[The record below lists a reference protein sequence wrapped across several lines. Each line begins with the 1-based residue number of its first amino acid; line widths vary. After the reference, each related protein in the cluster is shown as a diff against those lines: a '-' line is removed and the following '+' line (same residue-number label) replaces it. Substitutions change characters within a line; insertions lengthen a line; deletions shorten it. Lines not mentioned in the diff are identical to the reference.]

1 MKNQGISVNTG
12 AKEVFLMSKK
22 AKPPV
27 GIIAEDD
34 SDFISAR
41 VLIRRIG
48 GIDNIR
54 FHKFIGKGC
63 GKIKRKCN
71 AWANELN
78 RKGCK
83 TLVLIHD
90 SDGKRLD
97 ILRAK
102 LATALEPSP
111 IKKNLICIPVQEF
124 EAWLLSDPEAIKNGL
139 NLRKK
144 PVVKGPPEQINSPKE
159 HLGLLID
166 RASNGEKIYLNTK
179 HNVKIAE
186 LLSIER
192 AKHFC
197 PSFIPFYEFI
207 QKHI

>member
-1 MKNQGISVNTG
+1 
-12 AKEVFLMSKK
+12 MSKK
-22 AKPPV
+22 TNPPV

-41 VLIRRIG
+41 VLIRRIAG
-48 GIDNIR
+48 NDNIAI
-54 FHKFIGKGC
+54 HKFIGKGC

-71 AWANELN
+71 AWAKELS

-90 SDGKRLD
+90 SDGNRLD
-97 ILRAK
+97 DLRRK
-102 LATALEPSP
+102 LANALEPSP
-111 IKKNLICIPVQEF
+111 IKKRLICIPVQEF
-124 EAWLLSDPEAIKNGL
+124 EAWLLSDPEAIKKGL
-139 NLRKK
+139 NLRKN
-144 PVVKGPPEQINSPKE
+144 PVVKGLPERIDSPKE
-159 HLGLLID
+159 HLGLLIQ

-186 LLSIER
+186 VLSIDR
-192 AKHFC
+192 AKRFC

-207 QKHI
+207 QEHI

>member
-1 MKNQGISVNTG
+1 MN
-12 AKEVFLMSKK
+12 KK

-41 VLIRRIG
+41 ILIRRIAG
-48 GIDNIR
+48 NDNIS

-71 AWANELN
+71 AWANELS

-90 SDGKRLD
+90 SDGNRVD
-97 ILRAK
+97 DMRRK
-102 LATALEPSP
+102 LESALAPSP
-111 IKKNLICIPVQEF
+111 IKKHLICIPVQEF
-124 EAWLLSDPEAIKNGL
+124 EAWLLSDPEAIKSGL

-144 PVVKGPPEQINSPKE
+144 PVLKGPPERIDSPKE
-159 HLGLLID
+159 HLGLLIQ

-179 HNVKIAE
+179 HNVMIAE
-186 LLSIER
+186 VLSIVR
-192 AKHFC
+192 ARRSC
-197 PSFIPFYEFI
+197 PSFRPFYDFI
-207 QKHI
+207 QEHI